1 MRIRDLNFSQKA
13 ASCRRA
19 NALDPSHS
27 LFLWNTKSLAI
38 PPVLRIVSL
47 VVFASTL
54 FSRAVDPVVPKIAAD
69 LGIEVKTAALLSSAF
84 TFPYAFMQP
93 ALGTIGDFFG
103 KTRLMNASLAAV
115 VTTTLICAFASN
127 FSLLVVM
134 RIIAGVCAGGI
145 FPVGVA
151 IVGDLVPV
159 HARQV
164 AIGRLLAVGLTG
176 NLIGAVLS
184 GLIGD
189 LLGWRGV
196 FLSIGGFGLLVA
208 VIAFFAF
215 RGMHVGKARP
225 FNLAAAAAGFQSV
238 FADPRAKVCFSSVFF
253 EGIII
258 HGMFPYVALLLLA
271 SGQTHSSYAGIVIAG
286 FGLGGIL
293 LSLSL
298 PVLVVRVTE
307 RQLMLTGAAAACVA
321 FILISLNM
329 SWYIQAAVFVLFGL
343 GFYMLHNCIQVH
355 VTDLSQTARGAALS
369 MHSSAFFTGQAIGP
383 VYYGYAFGHFGI
395 GVPPLIGAAVILAIG
410 LVCARLLRHR
420 RRGLGL
426 AEGP

>member
-1 MRIRDLNFSQKA
+1 
-13 ASCRRA
+13 
-19 NALDPSHS
+19 
-27 LFLWNTKSLAI
+27 
-38 PPVLRIVSL
+38 L
-47 VVFASTL
+47 VIFASTL

-69 LGIEVKTAALLSSAF
+69 LGIDVKTAALLSSAF

-103 KTRLMNASLAAV
+103 KTRLMNVSLAVV
-115 VTTTLICAFASN
+115 VTTTVIGAFASN
-127 FSLLVVM
+127 FPLLVALRV
-134 RIIAGVCAGGI
+134 IAGVCAGGI

-176 NLIGAVLS
+176 NLIGAVIS

-196 FLSIGGFGLLVA
+196 FFSIGGFGLVVA

-215 RGMHVGKARP
+215 RGMNVGKAKP

-258 HGMFPYVALLLLA
+258 HGMFPYVALLLLI
-271 SGQTHSSYAGIVIAG
+271 SGQTHSSYAGLIVAG
-286 FGLGGIL
+286 FGLGGIIF
-293 LSLSL
+293 SLAL
-298 PVLVVRVTE
+298 PFLVLHLTE
-307 RQLMLTGAAAACVA
+307 RQLMLTGAAGAAIA
-321 FILISLNM
+321 FILIALNM
-329 SWYIQAAVFVLFGL
+329 VWYVQVGVFALFGL
-343 GFYMLHNCIQVH
+343 GFYMLHNNIQVH

-369 MHSSAFFTGQAIGP
+369 LHSSAFFSGQAIGP
-383 VYYGYAFGHFGI
+383 IYYGYAFSHFGVR
-395 GVPPLIGAAVILAIG
+395 VPPLIGAAVILAIG

-420 RRGLGL
+420 RRGLDL